1 MADTTTTTAAP
12 TIPEST
18 TPKTTTPTPTV
29 TPTDTPTE
37 PSTPS
42 STQPTNKGT
51 FTYKSDNANIA
62 TVSSD
67 GKITAAGNGKTKI
80 TVTHDSLGQKTV
92 NVEVKTKV
100 KSISLDVT
108 DNGETKNY
116 NGEATPDL
124 TNKISIKSELTSKT
138 IKLTPVF
145 VSGNSHKVTDGY
157 QKGTWTT
164 SNFTEID
171 KISYSAN
178 GNVLSITLLPGA
190 KFTTPLEFKHSSSD
204 CGTIT
209 FKRYLTVTQEYTSFS
224 VSPES
229 VVLFTNGDNTEQIT
243 TTFS

>member
-12 TIPEST
+12 TVPEST

-37 PSTPS
+37 SSTPS
-42 STQPTNKGT
+42 STQPTNTGT
-51 FTYKSDNANIA
+51 FTYKSANASIA
-62 TVSSD
+62 SVSDS
-67 GKITAAGNGKTKI
+67 GKITAAGNGKTTI
-80 TVTHDSLGQKTV
+80 TVTHDSLGKKTI
-92 NVEVKTKV
+92 NVEVRTKV

-108 DNGETKNY
+108 DNGNTKNY

-124 TNKISIKSELTSKT
+124 TNKISIKSELSSKT

-145 VSGNSHKVTDGY
+145 VSGNSHSVSDLYKN
-157 QKGTWTT
+157 GTWTT
-164 SNFTEID
+164 SNFAAID
-171 KISYSAN
+171 KISHSVN

-190 KFTTPLEFKHSSSD
+190 NFTTSLEFKHSSSD

-224 VSPES
+224 VSPEN

-243 TTFS
+243 TTFN

>member
-1 MADTTTTTAAP
+1 MSTTTGSP

-18 TPKTTTPTPTV
+18 IPQSTTPEPTV
-29 TPTDTPTE
+29 SPTPD
-37 PSTPS
+37 
-42 STQPTNKGT
+42 STQPVNTGT
-51 FTYKSDNANIA
+51 FTYKSGNSNVA

-67 GKITAAGNGKTKI
+67 GKITAKGNGNTTI

-92 NVEVKTKV
+92 NVAVKTKV

-108 DNGETKNY
+108 DNGKTTNY
-116 NGEATPDL
+116 SGEDTPDL
-124 TNKISIKSELTSKT
+124 TNKISAKSELTSKT

-145 VSGNSHKVTDGY
+145 ASGNSHKVTDEY

-164 SNFTEID
+164 SNFTNIE

-178 GNVLSITLLPGA
+178 ANVLSITLLPGA
-190 KFTTPLEFKHSSSD
+190 NFTTTLEFKHSSND

-209 FKRYLTVTQEYTSFS
+209 FKRYLTVTPEYTSFS

-243 TTFS
+243 TTFN